1 MRAFPREIPASSAH
15 FARFSPHRRVFR
27 DRTPRNAHST
37 HFSPRSAPQ
46 RSAQEQGA
54 VTHPPI
60 RHAAF
65 GSIRQSCRTALR
77 KGQTTCKEA
86 LDIAF
91 NNPHLWCSFHA
102 LPKQHETQSLQW
114 DYCINILGMND
125 GPIKVASKQWSHPR
139 GEVQAQARQGKLLP
153 EHQAR
158 TAAKPQTEHRALLA
172 AELQAKQQG
181 RPQPSRAN
189 SQAKPQHRQSRV
201 KRIARG
207 LVRVMRSLYAEPSF
221 ELKGMPW

>member
-1 MRAFPREIPASSAH
+1 MRGSRHIGSFSATEPRETHIPRISRHGAH
-15 FARFSPHRRVFR
+15 RKEALRSKTQSRIHPFAMR
-27 DRTPRNAHST
+27 HS
-37 HFSPRSAPQ
+37 
-46 RSAQEQGA
+46 
-54 VTHPPI
+54 VV
-60 RHAAF
+60 F
-65 GSIRQSCRTALR
+65 GSIRRSCRTALR

-91 NNPHLWCSFHA
+91 NNPHLWCSFHT

-114 DYCINILGMND
+114 DYCINILRMND

-158 TAAKPQTEHRALLA
+158 TAAKPQTEHRVLLA
-172 AELQAKQQG
+172 TKLQAEQQG